1 MTEEN
6 MSSEKIKNVSRGC
19 PVKHTERSSGGCP
32 VKSSSGGGGVVGGE
46 DSGWFAFLGVPK
58 SNKDAASSES
68 CGVDNSKTSN
78 VNVASLEEAARHAQ
92 TPHPDQVIPLS
103 THRVVS
109 SIPKGSQEN
118 VPKHQGERKDDE
130 NWVYPSEQQF
140 YNAVRRKGWQGVDPS
155 TMPLVVRIHNEV
167 NERGWSDVCRWE
179 RELHNNHEP
188 KLVKFMGRPKDLSP
202 KAFLFCRL
210 LHLYK
215 EPFDRHDWYVSSSP
229 VGNNAPPPPRRYVID
244 FYNGQPKSPTTASSQ
259 PSMYIDVRPAI
270 DRPEDL
276 WDRMRMLARETF
288 PGIFNAL
295 SSTTSASTHTN
306 NSSTSTNTN
315 NRN

>member
-6 MSSEKIKNVSRGC
+6 MSNGKAKNVSGGC

-32 VKSSSGGGGVVGGE
+32 VKRGGGGGE
-46 DSGWFAFLGVPK
+46 NSGWFAFLGGPK
-58 SNKDAASSES
+58 TNEDTASSES
-68 CGVDNSKTSN
+68 CGVESN
-78 VNVASLEEAARHAQ
+78 NTNNTVASLEEAARHAQ

-109 SIPKGSQEN
+109 SIPKGSEEG
-118 VPKHQGERKDDE
+118 VPHHQGGREEDK

-140 YNAVRRKGWQGVDPS
+140 YNAVRKKGWQGVDAA

-179 RELHNNHEP
+179 RELHNNYDP

-202 KAFLFCRL
+202 KAFFFCRF

-215 EPFDRHDWYVSSSP
+215 EPFDRHDWYVSTLP
-229 VGNNAPPPPRRYVID
+229 TGNNASPPPRRYVID
-244 FYNGQPKSPTTASSQ
+244 FYNGQPKTPTTASSQ

-270 DRPEDL
+270 DTPEDL

-295 SSTTSASTHTN
+295 SSSPSESSHTN
-306 NSSTSTNTN
+306 TSSPSTNTN
-315 NRN
+315 NRS